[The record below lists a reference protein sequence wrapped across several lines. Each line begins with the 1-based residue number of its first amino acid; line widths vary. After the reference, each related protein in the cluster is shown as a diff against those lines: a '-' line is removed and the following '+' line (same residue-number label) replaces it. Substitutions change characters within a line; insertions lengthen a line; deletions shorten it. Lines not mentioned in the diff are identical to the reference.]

1 MTRWQVFMAIS
12 PEKLT
17 GHSPW
22 EFLCEVAGELSVGLK
37 QGPENNKPL
46 LDVEL
51 TMKGAA
57 KSSGVRHVLAH
68 TLILWSAVKRK
79 TGRGR
84 CWPAKATVFFAQR
97 TAKKR
102 CGFANKA

>member
-1 MTRWQVFMAIS
+1 MTRWQVFMGIS
-12 PEKLT
+12 PGKLT

-22 EFLCEVAGELSVGLK
+22 EFLCEVAGELSVRLK
-37 QGPENNKPL
+37 QAPENNKPL

-68 TLILWSAVKRK
+68 FYPLECGETENRARQTLAGL
-79 TGRGR
+79 G
-84 CWPAKATVFFAQR
+84 
-97 TAKKR
+97 
-102 CGFANKA
+102 